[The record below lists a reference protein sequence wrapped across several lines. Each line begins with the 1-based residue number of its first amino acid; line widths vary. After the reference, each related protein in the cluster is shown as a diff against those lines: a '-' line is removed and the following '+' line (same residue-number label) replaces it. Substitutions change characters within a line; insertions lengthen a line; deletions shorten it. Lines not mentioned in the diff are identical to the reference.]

1 MYRASR
7 QNQTETVPESRPC
20 HDIKQVGSIQKYC
33 MRDVDVERQI
43 ADKLKMY
50 PISDEEHR
58 LYVLDQIINDRG
70 VLVDSELAEQ
80 AVKLNSIQTAVA
92 VEQAYMITGLE
103 NPNSVTQLKTVAPRK
118 GCGN

>member
-7 QNQTETVPESRPC
+7 QNQTETVPETDRVD
-20 HDIKQVGSIQKYC
+20 DINKWETFKKYC

-70 VLVDSELAEQ
+70 VLVDCELAEQ
-80 AVKLNSIQTAVA
+80 AVKLNSIQ
-92 VEQAYMITGLE
+92 I
-103 NPNSVTQLKTVAPRK
+103 
-118 GCGN
+118 GCGG

>member
-1 MYRASR
+1 
-7 QNQTETVPESRPC
+7 
-20 HDIKQVGSIQKYC
+20 

-103 NPNSVTQLKTVAPRK
+103 NPNSVTQLKQWLKEK
-118 GCGN
+118 GVEIESLSKNVC